1 MNKFFG
7 KWKKKNNL
15 RKAVYRVR
23 YLSDNCFLGNYY
35 KFCLLMMQLYE
46 KIYMI
51 TLKQLNFL
59 SSTTYTEL
67 ILHVWNWLT
76 EVNDQTVEHK
86 PSILLLISNY
96 HNCIL

>member
-1 MNKFFG
+1 MIKFYLICLIITDEQILW
-7 KWKKKNNL
+7 KMKKKNNL

-59 SSTTYTEL
+59 SSTTNTEL
-67 ILHVWNWLT
+67 ILHV
-76 EVNDQTVEHK
+76 
-86 PSILLLISNY
+86 
-96 HNCIL
+96 